1 MVTVI
6 EQRYLRRLA
15 DLDHQ
20 IARLM
25 VERSEVLREMAAVAQ
40 PNVEPAVP
48 VIPFAAPTQLD
59 RARAARALQ
68 RNADRR
74 RSTR

>member
-1 MVTVI
+1 VI

-25 VERSEVLREMAAVAQ
+25 VERSEVLREMAAVAYQ
-40 PNVEPAVP
+40 GQ
-48 VIPFAAPTQLD
+48 VIGG
-59 RARAARALQ
+59 RSRNGRVCALL
-68 RNADRR
+68 RGVA
-74 RSTR
+74 